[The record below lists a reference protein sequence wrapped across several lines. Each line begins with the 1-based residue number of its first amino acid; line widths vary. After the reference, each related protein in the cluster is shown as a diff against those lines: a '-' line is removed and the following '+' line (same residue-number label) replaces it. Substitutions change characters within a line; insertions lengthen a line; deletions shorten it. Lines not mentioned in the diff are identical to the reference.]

1 MSLFKIH
8 IIKFF
13 LVASFFM
20 TALLVPDLAK
30 VSKINLS
37 INTDGE
43 RKYIDSLILINDY
56 SLLSKHLQSE
66 SDINMKLLEDSLT
79 NINYVY
85 NAEVY
90 LQGEELNIVIDQNNP
105 FLRVGSSFYLN
116 KDGDKIFASSI
127 NYSDVLFF
135 SGDIPDEK
143 FNEICELSEYIY
155 KDSFMNSLI
164 KGVHYKKDLGYIFYP
179 RFLDVKI
186 IFGDTLSMLDKFI
199 KIKTFYTDILK
210 SSTIIDQDGNIKIK
224 SINVNYND
232 QIICKKIDKSN

>member
-1 MSLFKIH
+1 MSLYKIH

-43 RKYIDSLILINDY
+43 RKYIDSLTLINEY

-85 NAEVY
+85 N
-90 LQGEELNIVIDQNNP
+90 
-105 FLRVGSSFYLN
+105 
-116 KDGDKIFASSI
+116 K
-127 NYSDVLFF
+127 
-135 SGDIPDEK
+135 
-143 FNEICELSEYIY
+143 IY
-155 KDSFMNSLI
+155 KYNLI
-164 KGVHYKKDLGYIFYP
+164 YFQKVL
-179 RFLDVKI
+179 
-186 IFGDTLSMLDKFI
+186 M
-199 KIKTFYTDILK
+199 
-210 SSTIIDQDGNIKIK
+210 NIKINITKLLHNVITYNCFFKK
-224 SINVNYND
+224 SRLLFV
-232 QIICKKIDKSN
+232 S